1 MKGDYRFTVG
11 VGNGTGTEQLVADF
25 NSQFSI
31 LMWKSE

>member
-1 MKGDYRFTVG
+1 MKRDYWFSVG

-31 LMWKSE
+31 LMWKSK